1 VIEGSGDL
9 LVLSEIST
17 EIKDI
22 ALIVIGKLKQIK
34 RI

>member
-1 VIEGSGDL
+1 MCDKGSGDL

-22 ALIVIGKLKQIK
+22 ARIVIES
-34 RI
+34 